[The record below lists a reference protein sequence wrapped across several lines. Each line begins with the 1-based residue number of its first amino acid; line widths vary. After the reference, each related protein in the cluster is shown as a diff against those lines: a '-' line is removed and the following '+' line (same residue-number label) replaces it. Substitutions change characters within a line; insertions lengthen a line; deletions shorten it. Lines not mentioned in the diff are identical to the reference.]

1 MARHEAE
8 RAEVLRALP
17 VELGRRLDALADAE
31 REVREI
37 VRDLVLGGYSWADVG
52 RMLGVSRQGARQRFG
67 GEVDAWKREHGDAL
81 PWDVWPAED
90 DDALRAE
97 VRAVL
102 GESEW

>member
-1 MARHEAE
+1 MARHGVE

-17 VELGRRLDALADAE
+17 VELGRRLDVLAEAE

-67 GEVDAWKREHGDAL
+67 SEVERWRAEHGDVM
-81 PWDVWPAED
+81 PWDLWPSED
-90 DDALRAE
+90 DDVLRAE